1 MQPCEITPQQVEQY
15 RQELVRRER
24 SLATVGNYIRHCG
37 EFLRFCRAA
46 PCPSSAPVSPLQD
59 WKHSLLAAG
68 LCPATINAKLAAV
81 NGFLRFLGRPELCVR
96 QVRRQRR
103 VFRDKD
109 RDLTRGEYL
118 RLVQTARA
126 QGRERLCLAMQ
137 TICATGIRVSELR
150 FITVEAV
157 RTGRATVTGKG
168 KCREILLPGAL
179 RQKLKRYLKGLGRWT
194 KCGDYAASACS
205 SPVFLTAGGQPLDRS
220 NLWREMR
227 SLCAAAK
234 VDPHK
239 VFPHNLRHLFAKTFY
254 TLNKDIAKLAEL
266 LGHASIETTRIY
278 IMETGAAHARL
289 LEGCTYCYKKRTLQQ
304 NQRFVVAGTAHNANT
319 PAPVLYRG
327 VFCVDLILMKIRQ
340 TDQQEAVALP
350 VLFKLPIY
358 RGFTLIGLNSH
369 FYCAIIGIYL
379 SSCANPYRMT
389 C

>member
-1 MQPCEITPQQVEQY
+1 MSIQEMTDKQLDAY
-15 RQELVRRER
+15 RQELLRRER
-24 SLATVGNYIRHCG
+24 SPATIANIANYIRHCG
-37 EFLRFCRAA
+37 EVLQFCQDGLEAVPNQEMLLNWKRA
-46 PCPSSAPVSPLQD
+46 
-59 WKHSLLAAG
+59 LLTAG

-109 RDLTRGEYL
+109 RDLSRGEYL

-179 RQKLKRYLKGLGRWT
+179 RQKLKRYLKGLRRWST
-194 KCGDYAASACS
+194 RADSAAHSEAQ
-205 SPVFLTAGGQPLDRS
+205 PVFLTAGGKPLDRS

-227 SLCAAAK
+227 TLCKAAG

-254 TLNKDIAKLAEL
+254 TLNKDIAKLADL

-289 LEGCTYCYKKRTLQQ
+289 LE
-304 NQRFVVAGTAHNANT
+304 
-319 PAPVLYRG
+319 
-327 VFCVDLILMKIRQ
+327 
-340 TDQQEAVALP
+340 
-350 VLFKLPIY
+350 
-358 RGFTLIGLNSH
+358 
-369 FYCAIIGIYL
+369 
-379 SSCANPYRMT
+379 RMHLLL
-389 C
+389 